1 MQDVIFYTIWGFV
14 FFIMVWL
21 VFMVAKSGNYKTGYK
36 DGYAAGLSEQTN
48 CMVRHI
54 HDMVDTVV
62 NNGISKLLVEDTM
75 QEDEKL
81 VYEEQFG
88 NKE

>member
-36 DGYAAGLSEQTN
+36 DGYTAGLGEQTN

-62 NNGISKLLVEDTM
+62 SDGISKLLKKDEEWIPLED
-75 QEDEKL
+75 DE
-81 VYEEQFG
+81 E
-88 NKE
+88 